1 MCTAITYK
9 TKDFYF
15 GRTLDY
21 EHSFGEEIVI
31 TPRNFSF
38 DFRSRGI
45 LHQHHAIVGMAR
57 IEDNYPLYFDAV
69 NEKGLA
75 MAGLN
80 FVGNAHYPMPVS
92 GKDNIPHYAFI
103 PWILTQCSSVLE
115 AKCLLRRLCLTG
127 EAFNG
132 QLPTAKLH
140 WLLADTK
147 EAITIEPVKEG
158 LRIYENPIGILTND
172 PPFDQQMQNL
182 TNYMQLSADAPE
194 NRLAPNLPLQPY
206 SRGMG
211 AFGLPG
217 DLSSSSRFVRG
228 AFTKLNAVSDVSEE
242 ESVSQ
247 FFHILGTVS
256 QSRGCCRLENG
267 VYEITRYTSCCNAS
281 RGIYYY
287 TTYGN
292 HRITA
297 VDMGKE
303 DLAGNALI
311 SYPLL
316 QQQDVFRQNG
326 G

>member
-21 EHSFGEEIVI
+21 EHSFGEKVVI

-38 DFRSRGI
+38 DFRSRGV
-45 LHQHHAIVGMAR
+45 LHRHHAIIGMAR
-57 IEDNYPLYFDAV
+57 IEDGYPLYFDAA

-80 FVGNAHYPMPVS
+80 FVDNAYYPMPAI
-92 GKDNIPHYAFI
+92 GRDNIPHYAFI
-103 PWILTQCSSVLE
+103 PWILTQCSSVSE
-115 AKCLLRRLCLTG
+115 AKCLLRRLSITG
-127 EAFNG
+127 DAFSS
-132 QLPTAKLH
+132 QLPPAKLH
-140 WLLADTK
+140 WILADTD
-147 EAITIEPVKEG
+147 EAITIESVKDG
-158 LRIYENPIGILTND
+158 LRIYENVVGVLTNN
-172 PPFDQQMQNL
+172 PPFDQQLQNL
-182 TNYMQLSADAPE
+182 THYMQLSADAPE
-194 NRLAPNLPLQPY
+194 NRFAPSIPLQTY

-211 AFGLPG
+211 AWGLPG
-217 DLSSSSRFVRG
+217 DLSSTSRFVRA
-228 AFTKLNAVSDVSEE
+228 AFTKLNAVSDAAEE

-247 FFHILGTVS
+247 FFQILRTVS
-256 QSRGCCRLENG
+256 QTKGCCRLENG
-267 VYEITRYTSCCNAS
+267 LYEITQYTSCCNAT

-287 TTYGN
+287 TTYSN

-297 VDMGKE
+297 VDMQKE

-316 QQQDVFRQNG
+316 HQQDIFCQNG
-326 G
+326 C